1 MIAGAGLDVF
11 DDEPPDQNM
20 TLKGYKQVILT
31 PHQAGLSMESAKRM
45 SMKSVQNILD
55 FFEGKLDPNLI
66 VNGVKP

>member
-20 TLKGYKQVILT
+20 TLKDYKQVILT